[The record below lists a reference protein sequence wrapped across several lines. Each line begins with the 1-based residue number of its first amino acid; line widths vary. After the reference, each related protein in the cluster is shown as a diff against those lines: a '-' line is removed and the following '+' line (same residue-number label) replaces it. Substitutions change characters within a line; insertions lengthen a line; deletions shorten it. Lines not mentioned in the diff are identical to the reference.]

1 MAQSRQGLLR
11 GTALGLGGL
20 CGLLALAL
28 AISALSPALA
38 RQEGKTD
45 GKTFVFCFEASPEG
59 FDSARSLTLSSY
71 NAVTDPLYGRLLGFA
86 PDGVGVV
93 PELAQSW
100 EVSRDGRQFTFHL
113 RPGVK
118 WHQTDYFTPTRDLN
132 ADDVILSL
140 DRLRRKDHPFNKA
153 YGWSEYPYTRTYA
166 ANIARLEKVD
176 PLTVRISLEKPDAAF
191 LANLAMPTSIIISA
205 EYAGQLIQAG
215 RLPEINVKPV
225 GTGPFRFRRYE
236 KDAQIRYE
244 AHPGYY
250 QGPAR
255 FSRLVYAIV
264 RDSATRLQ
272 KLRTGECHLSISP
285 KPQEIAL
292 VKADPRLKLMETTAI
307 STGFLAFN
315 TRKKPLDDANVRL
328 ALALAINRKALLDS
342 VFHGFS
348 REAVGMLPPSM
359 PGYDAR
365 RKGIAHDP
373 ERAKALLKKA
383 GIPPGFEIEL
393 WAMPIARSYNPDGRK
408 FAEMIQADWAK
419 VGIKAKIVTYEW
431 GDYIRRAHA
440 GEHQVISLGWSSDNG
455 DPDNLLTPLL
465 ACSTQEHSLSRW
477 CHAGFE
483 ALLEQGRYAQDA
495 KQRAAIYHELDD
507 LLTAELPILPIAHGV
522 IAQPMR
528 REVAGYQVTPLGR
541 TFLHGVSLAAP
552 D

>member
-1 MAQSRQGLLR
+1 MTSLSKLHRALR
-11 GTALGLGGL
+11 GAAFCLGTI
-20 CGLLALAL
+20 ALA
-28 AISALSPALA
+28 ASAASA
-38 RQEGKTD
+38 RQD
-45 GKTFVFCFEASPEG
+45 GGTFVFCFEASPEG

-71 NAVTDPLYGRLLGFA
+71 NAVTDPLYDRLLGFA
-86 PDGVGVV
+86 QDGVAVV

-100 EVSRDGRQFTFHL
+100 EVAQDGRQFTFHL

-118 WHQTDYFTPTRDLN
+118 WHQTDYFKPSRDLD

-166 ANIARLEKVD
+166 ANIIGLEKID
-176 PLTVRISLEKPDAAF
+176 PLTVRITLEKPDAAF
-191 LANLAMPTSIIISA
+191 LANLAMPVSIIISA
-205 EYAGQLIQAG
+205 EYAGQLIRAG
-215 RLPEINVKPV
+215 RLADINAKPI

-250 QGPAR
+250 QGRAR
-255 FSRLVYAIV
+255 FDRLIYAIV

-285 KPQEIAL
+285 KPQEIAI
-292 VKADPRLKLMETTAI
+292 VEADPRLKLMETTGI

-315 TRKKPLDDANVRL
+315 TRKKPLDNADVRR
-328 ALALAINRKALLDS
+328 ALSLAINRKALFTS
-342 VFHGFS
+342 VFHGFA
-348 REAVGMLPPSM
+348 REAAGVLPPFM
-359 PGYDAR
+359 LGHDDK
-365 RKGIAHDP
+365 RKNIAHDP
-373 ERAKALLKKA
+373 GKARALLEKA

-419 VGIKAKIVTYEW
+419 IGIKAKIVTYEW
-431 GDYIRRAHA
+431 GDYIRRAQA

-465 ACSTQEHSLSRW
+465 SCAVQEHSLSRW

-483 ALLEQGRYAQDA
+483 ALLEKGRYEQDA
-495 KQRAAIYHELDD
+495 KKRAAIYRELEGV
-507 LLTAELPILPIAHGV
+507 LAAELPILPVSHGV
-522 IAQPMR
+522 FAQPMR
-528 REVAGYQVTPLGR
+528 REVEGFRVTPLGR

-552 D
+552 H